1 MNVSAIRII
10 LDSRRKG
17 ALLGVFALLAFAAA
31 ACGSGADT
39 GIASNAAGGSSP
51 QVPEI
56 TATPASAGDVA
67 VPSEPV
73 SDPDPGTGP
82 EQVIAGEGSEPVT
95 QSSSDIEGD
104 LNSDSDD
111 VRRRFAA
118 TAASVELDAD
128 AFARISPGGPR
139 DVDPSRFR
147 QLIDR
152 DVIVPIYDPL
162 VVSAAESGIRPDE
175 LVMGVAL
182 NGESRAYPVSM
193 MRSRE
198 IANDVVGGIPILVTW

>member
-1 MNVSAIRII
+1 MNVSAVRII

-17 ALLGVFALLAFAAA
+17 ALLGVLALLAFAAA

-51 QVPEI
+51 QGPDI
-56 TATPASAGDVA
+56 TATPTRAGDVA

-73 SDPDPGTGP
+73 ADPGTGP
-82 EQVIAGEGSEPVT
+82 EQVNAGEGSEPVT
-95 QSSSDIEGD
+95 QPSSDIEGD

-147 QLIDR
+147 QLIGR